1 MLINYKKENVLHM
14 SPTGQVGDLKHLK
27 PGLNEFPKAVWE
39 THKKHPVVKFMIESG
54 DIEEVTAKTEPT
66 TPKAKP
72 KVVGKDDT
80 PIDLK
85 ELNAAKAIEFIELT
99 TDMKMLERWE
109 AAETRVKVKKALD
122 KQIAKVDPRKQSKDA

>member
-1 MLINYKKENVLHM
+1 M
-14 SPTGQVGDLKHLK
+14 
-27 PGLNEFPKAVWE
+27 
-39 THKKHPVVKFMIESG
+39 
-54 DIEEVTAKTEPT
+54 
-66 TPKAKP
+66 
-72 KVVGKDDT
+72 
-80 PIDLK
+80 K